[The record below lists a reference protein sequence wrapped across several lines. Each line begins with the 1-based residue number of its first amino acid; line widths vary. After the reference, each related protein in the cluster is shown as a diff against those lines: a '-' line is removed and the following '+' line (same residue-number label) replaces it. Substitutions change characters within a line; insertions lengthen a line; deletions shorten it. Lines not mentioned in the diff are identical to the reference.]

1 MIVQLAI
8 LIYVQENSESL
19 TPVNKPKIVQLWG
32 WLNKQELLYQ
42 FFYVIKMTLLIKRN
56 CFWTILMNILL

>member
-19 TPVNKPKIVQLWG
+19 TPVNKPKIVQL
-32 WLNKQELLYQ
+32 
-42 FFYVIKMTLLIKRN
+42 
-56 CFWTILMNILL
+56 